1 MDRLKKNN
9 VMNTIIM
16 VTVFIVVAAVAMPA
30 CAEPEAGRFVANAD
44 STVTDTGTG
53 LMWAEKDNGFKLN
66 LENAKSYCEDYSGG
80 GYTDWRMPTLDELSG
95 LYDHKEK
102 SVKGFHL
109 SPLIKLSS
117 CCPWASET
125 RGSRAA
131 FLNFITGSPGWN
143 SPRYSGYNR
152 ALPVRNN
159 N

>member
-1 MDRLKKNN
+1 LQKNN
-9 VMNTIIM
+9 VMKTIIK
-16 VTVFIVVAAVAMPA
+16 VAVFMVVAAVALPA
-30 CAEPEAGRFVANAD
+30 CAEPDAGRFVANAD
-44 STVTDTGTG
+44 STVTDTSTG
-53 LMWAEKDNGFKLN
+53 LMWAAKDNGSKLN

-80 GYTDWRMPTLDELSG
+80 GYTDWRMPTLNELSG
-95 LYDHKEK
+95 LFDPNEN

-109 SPLIKLSS
+109 SPLIRLSA

-152 ALPVRNN
+152 ALPVRSNN
-159 N
+159 

>member
-9 VMNTIIM
+9 VMKTNIM
-16 VTVFIVVAAVAMPA
+16 LTVFMVVAAVVMPA

-44 STVTDTGTG
+44 STVTDTSTG
-53 LMWAEKDNGFKLN
+53 LMWAAKDNGSKLN

-80 GYTDWRMPTLDELSG
+80 GYTDWRMPTLNELSG
-95 LYDHKEK
+95 LFDPNKN

-109 SPLIKLSS
+109 SRLIKLSA
-117 CCPWASET
+117 CCPWATET